1 MQLQVALDRL
11 TLDDALRMATSVEQ
25 YADWIEV
32 GTSLI
37 KEFGMESVRRIRQAV
52 PRARILADIKTI
64 DEARYEFELCYASGA
79 DAATVMGSAP
89 DATVETCL
97 SIARQQGKQVLI
109 DLLGTGAERQKELL
123 KYRDA
128 IFGVHVSKDVQ
139 ESGAESKIS
148 MASRLPDWAT
158 EYQVAIAGGIGL
170 SDIPEL
176 GARLP
181 SLIVI
186 VGSAITSAADARSA
200 ARAFAS
206 AMAAFHQ
213 QKERT

>member
-11 TLDDALRMATSVEQ
+11 TLDDAVRMATSVEQ

-52 PRARILADIKTI
+52 PRARILADIKTN
-64 DEARYEFELCYASGA
+64 DEARYEFELCFASGA
-79 DAATVMGSAP
+79 DAATVMGAAP
-89 DATVETCL
+89 DATIEICL
-97 SIARQQGKQVLI
+97 SAARQQGKQVLI
-109 DLLGTGAERQKELL
+109 DLLGTTTERQQALL

-139 ESGAESKIS
+139 ESGAGSRIS
-148 MASRLPDWAT
+148 IASRLPDWAA

-170 SDIPEL
+170 DDIPEL

-181 SLIVI
+181 SLTVI
-186 VGSAITSAADARSA
+186 VGSAITGAADAHSA

-206 AMAAFHQ
+206 AMAPYRQ
-213 QKERT
+213 QKERV

>member
-11 TLDDALRMATSVEQ
+11 TLDDAVRMAASVEQ

-37 KEFGMESVRRIRQAV
+37 KEFGMESVRRIRQAI
-52 PRARILADIKTI
+52 PRVRILADIKTN
-64 DEARYEFELCYASGA
+64 DEARYEFELCFASGA
-79 DAATVMGSAP
+79 DAATVMGAAP
-89 DATVETCL
+89 DATVEACL
-97 SIARQQGKQVLI
+97 SVARQRGKQVLI
-109 DLLGTGAERQKELL
+109 DLLGTGVERQRDLL

-148 MASRLPDWAT
+148 IASRLPDWAA
-158 EYQVAIAGGIGL
+158 EYKVAIAGGIGL
-170 SDIPEL
+170 GDIPEL

-181 SLIVI
+181 SLTVI
-186 VGSAITSAADARSA
+186 VGSAITSAADANSA

-206 AMAAFHQ
+206 AMAPYRR